1 MPENEENSILFKF
14 QVFLQYFDIHL
25 NKYQKHKRKIIN
37 GTYSQNSLVLFIF
50 KAARP

>member
-1 MPENEENSILFKF
+1 MPENEENSILLKFK
-14 QVFLQYFDIHL
+14 FLQYFDIHL
-25 NKYQKHKRKIIN
+25 NKYQEHKIKIIN